1 MEGIQLF
8 GAPSMNLK
16 PGSKRCCQN
25 QATSGIDTRKPASA
39 KMFAIQRM
47 PSLFSLGTK
56 RRRNA
61 PTSGVKRMI
70 ERMWLCIYLKVA
82 PPSRRLSGGRHACRC
97 EDETPSPQPAR
108 GRRYD
113 FSAMCNTQQI
123 LLTRRPLPARTT
135 VQVPFQHARRIRKE
149 SRQKSRGH
157 YG

>member
-25 QATSGIDTRKPASA
+25 RATSGIDTRKPASA
-39 KMFAIQRM
+39 KMFAIQRI

-70 ERMWLCIYLKVA
+70 ERMWFCVYLKVA
-82 PPSRRLSGGRHACRC
+82 PPSGRLSGGRHDCHC
-97 EDETPSPQPAR
+97 EGEAPS
-108 GRRYD
+108 
-113 FSAMCNTQQI
+113 
-123 LLTRRPLPARTT
+123 RRPASGRGADVGGLR
-135 VQVPFQHARRIRKE
+135 H
-149 SRQKSRGH
+149 SRDILHTR
-157 YG
+157 